1 MSETVKNY
9 VYSVKAA
16 HYIID
21 LWRKE
26 ILRLKED
33 YKTICKT
40 EKNYKTIIDESVR
53 ESFKDCKKI
62 ITKLIDED
70 QNRIRTQQKRLKE
83 FTKHIEKLK
92 ISVTKQ
98 YLIDYVI
105 NNMSDNDICAK
116 YCYSDITTVYKVKRN
131 AIKKLETVIILSEKE
146 CCAGA
151 TNPPSISAS

>member
-21 LWRKE
+21 LWHEE

-40 EKNYKTIIDESVR
+40 EKNYKTIIDESLR
-53 ESFKDCKKI
+53 ESFKDCKKT
-62 ITKLIDED
+62 ITKLINED
-70 QNRIRTQQKRLKE
+70 KDRIRTQQKSLEE

-131 AIKKLETVIILSEKE
+131 AIKKLETVIILSENGS
-146 CCAGA
+146 CAGA